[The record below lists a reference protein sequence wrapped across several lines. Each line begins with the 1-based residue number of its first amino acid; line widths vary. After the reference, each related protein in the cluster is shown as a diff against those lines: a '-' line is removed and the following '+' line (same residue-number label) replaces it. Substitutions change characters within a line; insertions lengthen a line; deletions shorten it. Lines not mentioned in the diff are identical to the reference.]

1 MRSNIVDKV
10 FKEIAEDGGI
20 AKQILTIMIVE
31 GELSKFHRGTIP
43 EQNFE
48 LTINLKDRLTKE
60 QAIRYVSK
68 LAD

>member
-1 MRSNIVDKV
+1 
-10 FKEIAEDGGI
+10 
-20 AKQILTIMIVE
+20 MIVE